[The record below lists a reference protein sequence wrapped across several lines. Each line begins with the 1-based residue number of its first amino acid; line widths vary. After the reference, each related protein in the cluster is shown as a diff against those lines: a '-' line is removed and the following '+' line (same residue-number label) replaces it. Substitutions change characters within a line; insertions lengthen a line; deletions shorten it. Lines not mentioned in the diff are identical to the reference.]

1 MKKNL
6 FAFLLLSLLGNSLN
20 SQNCKGKT
28 FPDLSGETFD
38 GKNISVPKNTMGK
51 ISIIGVCFS
60 KDAEDELK
68 TWLNPIYNMFV
79 VKKDTADFFSA
90 AVNYDVNFYFIPML
104 NKANQLLEKS
114 SKEKIRKGT
123 DKEFWPYLVFYSGNI
138 KPYKEDFDIK
148 DSKIPYFFVLD
159 KTGKIIHV
167 TSGKFSEA
175 KLGKIEDFIE

>member
-1 MKKNL
+1 MKNIL
-6 FAFLLLSLLGNSLN
+6 ALLLFILIENPLI

-51 ISIIGVCFS
+51 ITIIGVCFS
-60 KDAEDELK
+60 KDAEDDLK

-79 VKKDTADFFSA
+79 VKKDTNDFFSA
-90 AVNYDVNFYFIPML
+90 AVNYDVHFYFIPML

-114 SKEKIRKGT
+114 SKEKIRNGT

-159 KTGKIIHV
+159 KNGKIIHV
-167 TSGKFSEA
+167 TSGKFSED
-175 KLGKIEDFIE
+175 KLDRIENFME